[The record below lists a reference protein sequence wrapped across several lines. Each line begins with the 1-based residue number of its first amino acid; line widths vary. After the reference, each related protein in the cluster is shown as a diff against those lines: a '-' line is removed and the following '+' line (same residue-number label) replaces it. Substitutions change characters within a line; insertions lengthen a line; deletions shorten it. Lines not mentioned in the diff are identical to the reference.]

1 MWISSNEVD
10 ETGAN
15 YTCFSAILPNHP
27 TFSLS
32 HRVQKTVLYICVSF
46 AVSHTGLSLPFAMK
60 WWDWM
65 PRSLFFWM
73 FRFFVCLF
81 VLEEDN
87 TFSFIS
93 IKSQHFLF
101 QLLQSASTIFYYRS
115 TFKRF
120 SVTLQQ
126 AFVSPK
132 QRNIPKFFLK

>member
-1 MWISSNEVD
+1 MKHFYAMTNTQKLEGIK
-10 ETGAN
+10 
-15 YTCFSAILPNHP
+15 SAKM
-27 TFSLS
+27 
-32 HRVQKTVLYICVSF
+32 QKL
-46 AVSHTGLSLPFAMK
+46 K
-60 WWDWM
+60 D
-65 PRSLFFWM
+65 
-73 FRFFVCLF
+73 
-81 VLEEDN
+81 LEEDN

-120 SVTLQQ
+120 SLTLQQ